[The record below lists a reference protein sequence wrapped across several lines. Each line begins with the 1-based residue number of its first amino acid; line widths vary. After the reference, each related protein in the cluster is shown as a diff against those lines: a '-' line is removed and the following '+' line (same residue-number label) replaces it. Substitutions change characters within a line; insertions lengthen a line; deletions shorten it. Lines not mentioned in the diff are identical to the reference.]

1 MKQKF
6 LNLMKD
12 RYGGD
17 ILNNII
23 FYFAIG
29 FSIINLFRRS
39 NILTITS
46 IILIFIALFRA
57 FSKNKRKRA
66 MEQLKFFNL
75 ISPIYSRLLKFAS
88 KDRKNYIYFKC
99 KNCKQELRI
108 PKGKGKGKI
117 KVICPHCK
125 HEEIKKS

>member
-6 LNLMKD
+6 LNFMKD

-46 IILIFIALFRA
+46 VILIFIALFRA

-108 PKGKGKGKI
+108 PRGKRKI

>member
-6 LNLMKD
+6 LDFMKD

-23 FYFAIG
+23 IYLSLG
-29 FSIINLFRRS
+29 FGIVNLFKKS
-39 NILTITS
+39 DVLAITS
-46 IILIFIALFRA
+46 FILFSIALFRM

-66 MEQLKFFNL
+66 LEQIKFFNL
-75 ISPIYSRLLKFAS
+75 ISPIYSRLLKFS
-88 KDRKNYIYFKC
+88 SRDRKNYKYFKC
-99 KNCKQELRI
+99 KNCGQELRI
-108 PKGKGKGKI
+108 PKAKGKI

>member
-6 LNLMKD
+6 LNFMKD
-12 RYGGD
+12 RYGED

-46 IILIFIALFRA
+46 VILIFIALFRA

-108 PKGKGKGKI
+108 PRGKGKI

>member
-6 LNLMKD
+6 LNFMKD

-46 IILIFIALFRA
+46 VILIFIALFRA

-88 KDRKNYIYFKC
+88 KDRKTANKSLEF
-99 KNCKQELRI
+99 QEEKER
-108 PKGKGKGKI
+108 
-117 KVICPHCK
+117 
-125 HEEIKKS
+125 

>member
-6 LNLMKD
+6 LDFMKD

-23 FYFAIG
+23 IYLSLG
-29 FSIINLFRRS
+29 FGIVNLFKK
-39 NILTITS
+39 
-46 IILIFIALFRA
+46 IALFRM

-66 MEQLKFFNL
+66 MEQIKFFNL
-75 ISPIYSRLLKFAS
+75 ISPIYSRLLKFS
-88 KDRKNYIYFKC
+88 SRDRKNYKYFKC
-99 KNCKQELRI
+99 KNCGQELRI
-108 PKGKGKGKI
+108 PKGKGKI

>member
-6 LNLMKD
+6 FNFMKD

-17 ILNNII
+17 VLNNII
-23 FYFAIG
+23 IYLSLGFAVV
-29 FSIINLFRRS
+29 NLFKKS
-39 NILTITS
+39 DILAITS
-46 IILIFIALFRA
+46 LILFSVAMFRM

-66 MEQLKFFNL
+66 MEQVKFFNL
-75 ISPIYSRLLKFAS
+75 ISPIYSRLLKFSS

-108 PKGKGKGKI
+108 PRGKGKI

>member
-6 LNLMKD
+6 FEFMKD
-12 RYGGD
+12 RYGSD
-17 ILNNII
+17 VLNNII
-23 FYFAIG
+23 IYFSLG
-29 FSIINLFRRS
+29 FAIINLFKKS
-39 NILTITS
+39 DILAITS
-46 IILIFIALFRA
+46 LILFSIAVFRML
-57 FSKNKRKRA
+57 SKNKRKRA
-66 MEQLKFFNL
+66 IEQVKFFNL

-108 PKGKGKGKI
+108 PRGKGKI

>member
-6 LNLMKD
+6 FNFMKD

-17 ILNNII
+17 VLNNII
-23 FYFAIG
+23 IYLSLGFAIVNLFKKSDILAITSLIL
-29 FSIINLFRRS
+29 FSIAMFRM
-39 NILTITS
+39 
-46 IILIFIALFRA
+46 

-66 MEQLKFFNL
+66 MEQVKFFNL
-75 ISPIYSRLLKFAS
+75 ISPIYSRLLKFSS
-88 KDRKNYIYFKC
+88 KDRKNYKYFKC
-99 KNCKQELRI
+99 KNCGQELRI
-108 PKGKGKGKI
+108 PRGKGKI

>member
-6 LNLMKD
+6 LNFMKD

-46 IILIFIALFRA
+46 VILIFIALFRA

-108 PKGKGKGKI
+108 PRGKGKI
-117 KVICPHCK
+117 KLTRS
-125 HEEIKKS
+125 EELTRWKSVV

>member
-6 LNLMKD
+6 FNFMKD

-17 ILNNII
+17 VLNNII
-23 FYFAIG
+23 IYLSLGFAVV
-29 FSIINLFRRS
+29 NLFKKS
-39 NILTITS
+39 DILAITS
-46 IILIFIALFRA
+46 LILFSVAMFRM

-66 MEQLKFFNL
+66 MEQVKFFNL
-75 ISPIYSRLLKFAS
+75 ISPIYSRLLKFSS
-88 KDRKNYIYFKC
+88 KDRKNYKYFKC
-99 KNCKQELRI
+99 KNCGQELRI
-108 PKGKGKGKI
+108 PKGKGKI

>member
-6 LNLMKD
+6 FNFMKD

-17 ILNNII
+17 VLNNII
-23 FYFAIG
+23 IYLSLGFAIVNLFKKSDILAITSLIL
-29 FSIINLFRRS
+29 FSIAMFRM
-39 NILTITS
+39 
-46 IILIFIALFRA
+46 

-66 MEQLKFFNL
+66 MEQVKFFNL
-75 ISPIYSRLLKFAS
+75 ISPIYSRLLKFSS
-88 KDRKNYIYFKC
+88 KDRKNYKYFKC
-99 KNCKQELRI
+99 KNCGQELRI
-108 PKGKGKGKI
+108 PKGKGKI

>member
-6 LNLMKD
+6 FNFMKD

-17 ILNNII
+17 VLNNII
-23 FYFAIG
+23 IYLSLGFAIV
-29 FSIINLFRRS
+29 NLFKKS
-39 NILTITS
+39 DILAITS
-46 IILIFIALFRA
+46 LILFSVAMFRM

-66 MEQLKFFNL
+66 MEQVKFFNL
-75 ISPIYSRLLKFAS
+75 ISPIYSRLLKFSS
-88 KDRKNYIYFKC
+88 KDRKNYKYFKC
-99 KNCKQELRI
+99 KNCRQELRI
-108 PKGKGKGKI
+108 PKGKGKI

>member
-1 MKQKF
+1 MKEKL
-6 LNLMKD
+6 LNFMKD
-12 RYGGD
+12 RYGTD
-17 ILNNII
+17 KLNSIIL
-23 FYFAIG
+23 YFSIG
-29 FSIINLFRRS
+29 FSIVNLFKK
-39 NILTITS
+39 NIYLS
-46 IILIFIALFRA
+46 AVSVALMFIFLFRA

-66 MEQLKFFNL
+66 MEQIKFFNA

-99 KNCKQELRI
+99 KNCKKELRI
-108 PKGKGKGKI
+108 PRGKGKI